1 LIEESWTAW
10 FGGLRHEASRKVI
23 GGDRGL
29 VVDGVDAFEGCPE
42 TTLERG

>member
-1 LIEESWTAW
+1 MSRAHPEAWTY
-10 FGGLRHEASRKVI
+10 SI
-23 GGDRGL
+23 GELDGL